1 MLDLIMRIAVV
12 TKKPSIF
19 PRPGGR
25 EREREDAE
33 AEAKELRTFFFFQN
47 HVRSCQ
53 NKTYNWSYGLCRQ
66 VHVHA
71 NIQIHRAKTRR
82 SSKVKYLLAFWL
94 DGI

>member
-25 EREREDAE
+25 ERDREDAE

-47 HVRSCQ
+47 HVGSLPERVVKQ
-53 NKTYNWSYGLCRQ
+53 NLQ
-66 VHVHA
+66 
-71 NIQIHRAKTRR
+71 
-82 SSKVKYLLAFWL
+82 LELWL
-94 DGI
+94 V